1 MFDLIDPEKK
11 GILNFDDLKKISEL
25 MKYNLKD

>member
-11 GILNFDDLKKISEL
+11 GVLTLDDLKKISNQ
-25 MKYNLKD
+25 MKYNLG